1 MSAVVF
7 VGPTISVKDVRSVI
21 DAVCLPPVAQGDV
34 YRVARQKPRA
44 IGIVDGYFQGAPS
57 VWHKEILWAM
67 GVGIHVFGSASM
79 GALRAAELHAFGM
92 QGIGQIFEGYRDG
105 KLEDDDEVAV
115 THAPEEF
122 GFEPLSE
129 PMVNIRAT
137 LERAEREGA
146 VSGVTAQTLCGVGKS
161 LFYAERTWD
170 ALLGKARSDG
180 LSARELQSFKR
191 WLPTGRL
198 DLKREDA
205 LAMLTAMNQL
215 LQAGTAPKR
224 VDYDFEW
231 TDAWDKV
238 TVHWSAVSTDLDD
251 GTSLARARILDELRL
266 QGDVFRAAIRRA
278 TLRFLALRE
287 ADRRRMQI
295 DTHAQLAK
303 MTDHRKQRAL
313 FRRVDLDD
321 WLSHN
326 QMDISEFEGLMM
338 DEVRVEAVSRLS
350 EPALN
355 EHLIAELKLGG
366 EYARLVERARHKH
379 DALTRVGCTHPEP
392 DETGLNPIQLVAWY
406 FEKRLG
412 QPMPDDM
419 DAYVQELGLS
429 SRTDFYRILAGEH
442 IYLTHNQE
450 ES

>member
-7 VGPTISVKDVRSVI
+7 VGPTISVEDVRSVI

-34 YRVARQKPRA
+34 YRVARQKPHA
-44 IGIVDGYFQGAPS
+44 IGIVDGYFQGVPS

-67 GVGIHVFGSASM
+67 GEGIHVFGSASM
-79 GALRAAELHAFGM
+79 GALRAAELHAFGR
-92 QGIGQIFEGYRDG
+92 QGIGQLFEDYRDG

-115 THAPEEF
+115 VHAPEEF

-146 VSGVTAQTLCGVGKS
+146 VSGATAQALCRVGKS

-170 ALLGKARSDG
+170 ALLDKARSEG
-180 LSARELQSFKR
+180 LPAKKLQPFER

-205 LAMLTAMNQL
+205 LAMLTAMHQL
-215 LQAGTAPKR
+215 LQAGTPPKS

-238 TVHWSAVSTDLDD
+238 TVHWSAVSTELDD
-251 GTSLARARILDELRL
+251 GTSMARARILDELRL
-266 QGDVFRAAIRRA
+266 QGEGFRSASRRA

-295 DTHAQLAK
+295 DIHAQRAK
-303 MTDHRKQRAL
+303 MTDHRRQRAL
-313 FRRVDLDD
+313 FRRVDLED

-326 QMDISEFEGLMM
+326 HMDISQFEDLMS

-350 EPALN
+350 DTVLN
-355 EHLIAELKLGG
+355 EHLIAELKLAGD
-366 EYARLVERARHKH
+366 YAGLVARAGHKR
-379 DALTRVGCTHPEP
+379 DALMKAGQADPEP
-392 DETGLNPIQLVAWY
+392 EDTGMTPIQLVVWY
-406 FEKRLG
+406 FGEHLG
-412 QPMPDDM
+412 QTEPEDM
-419 DAYVQELGLS
+419 DAYVRELGLA
-429 SRTDFYRILAGEH
+429 SRADFYRILAREYLYS
-442 IYLTHNQE
+442 IYNK
-450 ES
+450 